1 MATVEIENLKVLFGD
16 VTAVDGFTMTLRHG
30 EFVVLL
36 GPSGCGKTTTLRCVA
51 GLQTCTSGEIRFDSK
66 PVTNLAPAQRNVGM
80 VFQFVSL
87 YPHLTVRQNIAFPL
101 RARGTRRAEIAKKID
116 RVAEVFRIGDILGYY
131 VVGLPPGARQ
141 KVALARAVVR
151 EPAVL
156 LLDEPL
162 SGVEEQYR
170 EEMRWDL
177 RHFQRELGITTVH
190 VTHDQREAMSLA
202 DRVVL
207 MRDGKIIQSGPP
219 AALFD
224 NPTNR
229 FAASFIGSPSMNFL
243 NLRVG
248 VDGLSVASDQTLRV
262 SAPKEVIDRCRAQGL
277 NEVML
282 GIRPHLV
289 ELANGATVAK
299 NVWPAQLVDA
309 VLVGRDLQ
317 VEFSVDGQTIIAELP
332 SDADVHGTTVLH
344 LPPERCFFFGPDG
357 SRIG

>member
-1 MATVEIENLKVLFGD
+1 MATVEIDNLKVLFGA

-51 GLQTCTSGEIRFDSK
+51 GLQSCTSGQIRFDGK
-66 PVTNLAPAQRNVGM
+66 PVTNLAPAERNVGM

-101 RARGTRRAEIAKKID
+101 RARGSPRAEIAKRID
-116 RVAEVFRIGDILGYY
+116 RVAQVFVIGDILNRY

-162 SGVEEQYR
+162 SAVEEQYR
-170 EEMRWDL
+170 EEMRWEL
-177 RHFQRELGITTVH
+177 RQFQKELGITTVH

-207 MRDGKIIQSGPP
+207 MRDGKIVQSGPP
-219 AALFD
+219 TALFD
-224 NPTNR
+224 NPADR

-243 NLRVG
+243 NLRIG
-248 VDGLSVASDQTLRV
+248 SDGLCFASDQTLRV
-262 SAPKEVIDRCRAQGL
+262 SAPQDVIDRCRAQKF
-277 NEVML
+277 NEVTL

-289 ELANGATVAK
+289 ELANGATAGK
-299 NVWPAQLVDA
+299 NVWSAQRVDA

-317 VEFSVDGQTIIAELP
+317 AKFLIGGQSIMAELP
-332 SDADVHGTTVLH
+332 SDADICGATVLR
-344 LPPERCFFFGPDG
+344 LPPERCFFFAPDG
-357 SRIG
+357 SRLG